1 MGKPFEKDDPR
12 INRQGRPK
20 KGTALT
26 DILNDKLDLAHKTG
40 KLKREA
46 IAERLIEVA
55 LEGDVAALKYVFD
68 RMDGRPTQKE
78 VVEIG
83 DNISDSAKERLGRI
97 FGEAKKESVKI
108 KPKIIVKKGTM
119 KTGGCHENC

>member
-26 DILNDKLDLAHKTG
+26 DILNYKLDQVHKTG

-55 LEGDVAALKYVFD
+55 LQGDIAALKYVFD
-68 RMDGRPTQKE
+68 RMDGRPTQKD
-78 VVEIG
+78 VVEFG
-83 DNISDSAKERLGRI
+83 DNISDAAKERINRI
-97 FGEAKKESVKI
+97 FEDAKKKSAKI
-108 KPKIIVKKGTM
+108 QPKFVVKKGTM
-119 KTGGCHENC
+119 KSGKDE

>member
-20 KGTALT
+20 KGAALT
-26 DILNDKLDLAHKTG
+26 DILNFKLDLVHKAG

-68 RMDGRPTQKE
+68 RMDGRPTQKD
-78 VVEIG
+78 VVEFG
-83 DNISDSAKERLGRI
+83 DNISDTAKERLDRI
-97 FGEAKKESVKI
+97 FGDSKKESAKI
-108 KPKIIVKKGTM
+108 KPKVVIKKGTM
-119 KTGGCHENC
+119 KNGKSE